1 MSSAVAPKLPLITPY
16 SSPKMAAEPAAPKKE
31 EIKLPKIS
39 ESIGEPAK
47 NLLPEFAAAGYGNA
61 NANANANANNA
72 NANNANNAIP
82 KATMPGAIEMGMTDD
97 EYSDYLQARE
107 DDYKAFK
114 EEMRER
120 ERWR

>member
-39 ESIGEPAK
+39 ESVGEPAK

-61 NANANANANNA
+61 NANANANNA
-72 NANNANNAIP
+72 NKNAIP
-82 KATMPGAIEMGMTDD
+82 KATIPGAIEMGMTDD

-114 EEMRER
+114 EERREQ

>member
-31 EIKLPKIS
+31 EINLPKIS
-39 ESIGEPAK
+39 ETIGESAK
-47 NLLPEFAAAGYGNA
+47 NLMPEFAAVGGANT
-61 NANANANANNA
+61 NANANANANN
-72 NANNANNAIP
+72 NAIP
-82 KATMPGAIEMGMTDD
+82 KATIPGAIEMGMTDD